1 MTTMMADLNEAQQ
14 RAVEHGDGPLLV
26 LAGAGTG
33 KTRVLTHRVA
43 NLVRVRHV
51 PPGRVMAVTFTRKAA
66 EEMKTRLAGLSGNGG
81 NAREVR
87 IGTFHALSG
96 SLLRE
101 AQGGRPVGELIPEAA
116 QLDIVKEIITAQ
128 ELSGPAWH
136 PLEVLRRISLAKGR
150 LLGPDAPDFEQ
161 DPAFASVYGAYQ
173 HNLRDR
179 NLLDFDDLIGALL
192 ERWNTDRPTLAHHQ
206 RAFSHILVDEFQDV
220 NDAQYQWLKLLAS
233 HRNLTV
239 VGDSDQSIYAFRGSH
254 VGIFQ
259 RFQEDFPEA
268 RVVKLEQNY
277 RSSQNILGAAAAVI
291 ARNQNP
297 LTCRLWSDQAPGPR
311 LRLSRLADETQ
322 EAASVIGEIERLVGG
337 TSHYQLYRG
346 RGGETAG
353 EARYGFAD
361 IAVLYRTHAQSRPFA
376 EALSRGGIPF
386 QVVGERAPFATPAA
400 DVLLAYLRFAADSS
414 SVRDLQTIFN
424 VPPRGL
430 GEAAQQWLGE
440 QIDKGIGPLEILWQ
454 GSKSLKLPVSHQ
466 AAMDRL
472 RRIITSLQSLIAG
485 RPLPAVLEAA
495 LVETGLRDHVET
507 GGSESARE
515 SFRWLLILAGSYDKG
530 QTLTTLPAFLQ
541 DLAQWRAG
549 DFFDPRADAVALMTL
564 HAAKGLEFPV
574 VFIPGVDQDLLPLT
588 RKGQAPE
595 ALEEERRLFYVAMT
609 RARDLLVLTTARR
622 RFLLGGVRESPPS
635 VFIGEI
641 PPELLEEAVAPSR
654 RKKGPKEKQ
663 LPLF

>member
-1 MTTMMADLNEAQQ
+1 MTADLNEAQQ
-14 RAVEHGDGPLLV
+14 RAVEHGEGPLLI

-33 KTRVLTHRVA
+33 KTRVITHRVVH
-43 NLVRVRHV
+43 LIRLRHV

-66 EEMKTRLAGLSGNGG
+66 EEMKTRLAGLLETGVD
-81 NAREVR
+81 AREVR

-101 AQGGRPVGELIPEAA
+101 TQGGRPMGELIPEAA
-116 QLDIVKEIITAQ
+116 QLDILKEAMTEQA
-128 ELSGPAWH
+128 LTGPAWH

-150 LLGPDAPDFEQ
+150 MLAPDAPDFAQ
-161 DPAFASVYGAYQ
+161 DAAFASVYGAYQ

-192 ERWNTDRPTLAHHQ
+192 ERWQTDRPTLSHHQ

-220 NDAQYQWLKLLAS
+220 NEAQYQWLKLLAS

-277 RSSQNILGAAAAVI
+277 RSSQNILGAATAVI

-297 LTCRLWSDQAPGPR
+297 LTCRLGSEQAPGPR

-322 EAASVIGEIERLVGG
+322 EAAFVIGEIERLLGG
-337 TSHYQLYRG
+337 SSHYQLYRG

-361 IAVLYRTHAQSRPFA
+361 IALLYRTHAQSRPLV

-414 SVRDLQTIFN
+414 NLRDLQTIFN

-430 GEAAQQWLGE
+430 GEAAQQWLAE

-454 GSKSLKLPVSHQ
+454 GSKNLKLPVSHQ

-472 RRIITSLQSLIAG
+472 RRIITSLQSLVAG

-495 LVETGLRDHVET
+495 LHETGLREHVEAA
-507 GGSESARE
+507 GSEPARE
-515 SFRWLLILAGSYDKG
+515 SFRWLLILAGSYDKRPA
-530 QTLTTLPAFLQ
+530 LATLPAFLQ

-574 VFIPGVDQDLLPLT
+574 VFISGVDQDLLPLT
-588 RKGQAPE
+588 LKGQGPE
-595 ALEEERRLFYVAMT
+595 SLEEERRLFYVAMT
-609 RARDLLVLTTARR
+609 RARDLLVITTARR
-622 RFLLGGVRESPPS
+622 RFLFGEVRDAQASP
-635 VFIGEI
+635 FIGEI
-641 PPELLEEAVAPSR
+641 PADLLEETAAAPGR
-654 RKKGPKEKQ
+654 KKKGPKEKQ

>member
-1 MTTMMADLNEAQQ
+1 MRADLNEAQQ
-14 RAVEHGDGPLLV
+14 RAVEHGEGPLLV

-43 NLVRVRHV
+43 HLIRVRHV

-66 EEMKTRLAGLSGNGG
+66 EEMKARLAGLFGDGVDV
-81 NAREVR
+81 RDVR
-87 IGTFHALSG
+87 IGTFHALSA

-101 AQGGRPVGELIPEAA
+101 TQGGRPTGELISEAA
-116 QLDIVKEIITAQ
+116 QLDLLKEIMAKQGLT
-128 ELSGPAWH
+128 GPAWH

-150 LLGPDAPDFEQ
+150 VLAPDAPELAQ

-192 ERWNTDRPTLAHHQ
+192 ERWQTDRPTLAHHQ
-206 RAFSHILVDEFQDV
+206 RAFGHLLVDEFQDV

-254 VGIFQ
+254 VGVFQ
-259 RFQEDFPEA
+259 RFQDDFPEA
-268 RVVKLEQNY
+268 RLVRLEQNY
-277 RSSQNILGAAAAVI
+277 RSGQNILAAASAVI

-297 LTCRLWSDQAPGPR
+297 LTCRLWSDRTAGPR

-322 EAASVIGEIERLVGG
+322 EAAFVIGEIERLVGG
-337 TSHYQLYRG
+337 SSHYQLYRD
-346 RGGETAG
+346 RGGETA
-353 EARYGFAD
+353 EESRHGFAD
-361 IAVLYRTHAQSRPFA
+361 IAVLYRTHAQNRRLID
-376 EALSRGGIPF
+376 ALSRAGIPF

-400 DVLLAYLRFAADSS
+400 DILLAYLRFAADSS
-414 SVRDLQTIFN
+414 GVRDLQAIFN

-454 GSKSLKLPVSHQ
+454 GSKNLKLPVSHQ

-472 RRIITSLQSLIAG
+472 RRIITSLQSLVAA

-495 LVETGLRDHVET
+495 LVETGLRDYVEAS
-507 GGSESARE
+507 GSESARE
-515 SFRWLLILAGSYDKG
+515 SFRWLHILAGSYDKRPA
-530 QTLTTLPAFLQ
+530 LATLPSFLQ
-541 DLAQWRAG
+541 DLAQWRTG

-574 VFIPGVDQDLLPLT
+574 VLISGVDQDLLPLT
-588 RKGQAPE
+588 RKDQGPE

-622 RFLLGGVRESPPS
+622 RFLFGEVREAQASP
-635 VFIGEI
+635 FIGEI
-641 PPELLEEAVAPSR
+641 PADLLEEASTAPGSR
-654 RKKGPKEKQ
+654 KKKGPKEKQ
-663 LPLF
+663 LTLF

>member
-1 MTTMMADLNEAQQ
+1 MTAHLNEAQQ
-14 RAVEHGDGPLLV
+14 RAVEHGEGPLLI

-33 KTRVLTHRVA
+33 KTRVLIDRVA
-43 NLVRVRHV
+43 HLVRVRQV

-66 EEMKTRLAGLSGNGG
+66 EEMKTRLAGLFGNGVD
-81 NAREVR
+81 ARDVR

-101 AQGGRPVGELIPEAA
+101 TQGGRPVGEIIPEAA
-116 QLDIVKEIITAQ
+116 QLDILKEIMTGQ
-128 ELSGPAWH
+128 ELGGPAWH

-161 DPAFASVYGAYQ
+161 DPAFASVYRAYQ
-173 HNLRDR
+173 HILKDR
-179 NLLDFDDLIGALL
+179 HVLDFDDLIGALV
-192 ERWNTDRPTLAHHQ
+192 ERWQTDRPTLAHHQ

-259 RFQEDFPEA
+259 QFQEDFPEA
-268 RVVKLEQNY
+268 RLVKLEQNH
-277 RSSQNILGAAAAVI
+277 RSSQNILAAASAVI

-297 LTCRLWSDQAPGPR
+297 LTCRLRTEQAPGPR

-322 EAASVIGEIERLVGG
+322 EAAFVIGEIERLLGG
-337 TSHYQLYRG
+337 SSHYQLYRG
-346 RGGETAG
+346 RGGEADD

-361 IAVLYRTHAQSRPFA
+361 IAVLYRTHAQSRPLV

-386 QVVGERAPFATPAA
+386 QVVGERAPFATPVA

-414 SVRDLQTIFN
+414 NVRDLQTIYN

-440 QIDKGIGPLEILWQ
+440 QIAKGIGPLEILWQ
-454 GSKSLKLPVSHQ
+454 GSKSVKLPVSHQ

-472 RRIITSLQSLIAG
+472 RRIITSLQSLVAG

-495 LVETGLRDHVET
+495 LAETGLRDHVKAT
-507 GGSESARE
+507 GGESALE
-515 SFRWLLILAGSYDKG
+515 SFRWLLILAGSYDKRPA
-530 QTLTTLPAFLQ
+530 LTTLPAFLQ

-574 VFIPGVDQDLLPLT
+574 VFIPGVDRDLLPLT
-588 RKGQAPE
+588 RKGRGPE

-622 RFLLGGVRESPPS
+622 RFLFGEVREAQASP
-635 VFIGEI
+635 FIGEI
-641 PPELLEEAVAPSR
+641 PAELLEETAAAPGR
-654 RKKGPKEKQ
+654 RRKGPKEKQ

>member
-1 MTTMMADLNEAQQ
+1 MTADLNEAQQ
-14 RAVEHGDGPLLV
+14 RAVGHGEGPLLI

-33 KTRVLTHRVA
+33 KTRVLIHRVA
-43 NLVRVRHV
+43 HLIRVRHV
-51 PPGRVMAVTFTRKAA
+51 PPGRIMAVTFTRKAA
-66 EEMKTRLAGLSGNGG
+66 EEMKTRLAGLLENGVD
-81 NAREVR
+81 AREVR

-101 AQGGRPVGELIPEAA
+101 TQGGRPVGELIPEAV
-116 QLDIVKEIITAQ
+116 QLDLLKEIMTGQ

-150 LLGPDAPDFEQ
+150 MLAPDAPDFAQ
-161 DPAFASVYGAYQ
+161 DAAFASVYGAYQ

-192 ERWNTDRPTLAHHQ
+192 ERWQTDRPTLSHHQ

-220 NDAQYQWLKLLAS
+220 NDAQYQWLQLLAS

-277 RSSQNILGAAAAVI
+277 RSSQNILGAATAVI

-297 LTCRLWSDQAPGPR
+297 LTCRLGSEQAPGPR
-311 LRLSRLADETQ
+311 LRLSRLADESQ
-322 EAASVIGEIERLVGG
+322 EAAFVIGEIERLLGG
-337 TSHYQLYRG
+337 SSHYQLYRG
-346 RGGETAG
+346 RGGETG
-353 EARYGFAD
+353 DEARYGFAD
-361 IAVLYRTHAQSRPFA
+361 IAVIYRTHAQSRPLV
-376 EALSRGGIPF
+376 EGLSRGGIPF
-386 QVVGERAPFATPAA
+386 QVVGERVPFATAAA

-414 SVRDLQTIFN
+414 NAQDLQTIYN

-430 GEAAQQWLGE
+430 GEVAQQWLGE

-454 GSKSLKLPVSHQ
+454 GSKNLRLPVSHQ

-472 RRIITSLQSLIAG
+472 RRIVTSLQSLVAG

-495 LVETGLRDHVET
+495 LGETGLRDYVEAS
-507 GGSESARE
+507 GSASARE
-515 SFRWLLILAGSYDKG
+515 SFRWLLLLAGSYDKRPA
-530 QTLTTLPAFLQ
+530 LTTLPAFLQ

-588 RKGQAPE
+588 RKGQGAE

-609 RARDLLVLTTARR
+609 RARDLLILTTARR
-622 RFLLGGVRESPPS
+622 RFLFGEVREAQASP
-635 VFIGEI
+635 FIRDI
-641 PPELLEEAVAPSR
+641 PADLLEEITPGPD
-654 RKKGPKEKQ
+654 RKRKGPKEKQ

>member
-1 MTTMMADLNEAQQ
+1 MTAELNEAQQ
-14 RAVEHGDGPLLV
+14 RAVEHGEGPLLV

-43 NLVRVRHV
+43 HLIRVRQV

-66 EEMKTRLAGLSGNGG
+66 EEMKTRLAGLFGDGVDV
-81 NAREVR
+81 RDVR
-87 IGTFHALSG
+87 IGTFHALSA

-101 AQGGRPVGELIPEAA
+101 TQGGRPMGELIPEAA
-116 QLDIVKEIITAQ
+116 QLDILKEIMADQGLT
-128 ELSGPAWH
+128 GPVWH

-150 LLGPDAPDFEQ
+150 VLAPDAPELAQ
-161 DPAFASVYGAYQ
+161 DPAFVRVYEAYR
-173 HNLRDR
+173 HSLRDR

-192 ERWNTDRPTLAHHQ
+192 ERWQTDRPTLAHHQ
-206 RAFSHILVDEFQDV
+206 RASSHILVDEFQDV

-268 RVVKLEQNY
+268 REMRLEQNY
-277 RSSQNILGAAAAVI
+277 RSSQNILAAAAAVI
-291 ARNQNP
+291 GRNQNP
-297 LTCRLWSDQAPGPR
+297 LTCRLWSDQLPGAR
-311 LRLSRLADETQ
+311 LRLSRLADDTQ
-322 EAASVIGEIERLVGG
+322 EAAFVIGEIERLVGG
-337 TSHYQLYRG
+337 SSHYQLYRD
-346 RGGETAG
+346 RGGEAAE

-361 IAVLYRTHAQSRPFA
+361 IAVLYRTHAQNRRFMD
-376 EALSRGGIPF
+376 ALSRAGIPL
-386 QVVGERAPFATPAA
+386 QVVGERAPFATAAA

-414 SVRDLQTIFN
+414 SVRDLQAIFN

-472 RRIITSLQSLIAG
+472 RRIITSLQSLVAG

-495 LVETGLRDHVET
+495 LAETGLREYVDA

-515 SFRWLLILAGSYDKG
+515 SFRWLHILAGSYDKRPA
-530 QTLTTLPAFLQ
+530 LATLPAFLQ

-574 VFIPGVDQDLLPLT
+574 VFISGVDQDLLPLT
-588 RKGQAPE
+588 RKDQGPE
-595 ALEEERRLFYVAMT
+595 ALQEERRLFYVAMT
-609 RARDLLVLTTARR
+609 RARDLLLLTTARR
-622 RFLLGGVRESPPS
+622 RFLFGEVREAQASP
-635 VFIGEI
+635 FIGEI
-641 PPELLEEAVAPSR
+641 PPDLVEEASTTTGSR
-654 RKKGPKEKQ
+654 KKKGPKAKQ